1 MNESV
6 EWERVATLLG
16 GLHCVD
22 RGERNE
28 AVRALKALDREA
40 VLRVLGTMLKNPD
53 LELRCD
59 AAEAL
64 LRIDSK
70 QTLNLILPLLTDSNR
85 IVRREVCGLLH
96 DFGDKRAL
104 PSLVKLLLTD
114 PEGDVRHIAAYALG
128 EIGDSSVLPALRQAV
143 ELDDGADHEGR
154 PIRDMAAEAIDEIL
168 ARC

>member
-22 RGERNE
+22 RGERDE
-28 AVRALKALDREA
+28 AVTALKTLDREA
-40 VLRVLGTMLKNPD
+40 VLRVLGTMLKSPD
-53 LELRCD
+53 VELRCD
-59 AAEAL
+59 AAEAS
-64 LRIDSK
+64 LRIDPG
-70 QTLNLILPLLTDSNR
+70 QTLSLVLPLLTDPNK
-85 IVRREVCGLLH
+85 IVRREVCGLFH

-104 PSLVKLLLTD
+104 PALVKILLTD

-128 EIGDSSVLPALRQAV
+128 EIGDSSVLPALLQAV
-143 ELDDGADHEGR
+143 ELDGGTDHEGR

-168 ARC
+168 SRC